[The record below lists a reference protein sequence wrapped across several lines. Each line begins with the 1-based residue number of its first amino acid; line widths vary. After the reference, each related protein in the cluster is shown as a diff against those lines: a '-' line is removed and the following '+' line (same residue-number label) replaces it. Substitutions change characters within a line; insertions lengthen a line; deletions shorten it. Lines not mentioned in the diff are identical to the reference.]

1 MKSDKPFLERYFYDP
16 TLLQK
21 GLIFVLYPFS
31 LIYQCIATIKR
42 KTAKKHD
49 FKIPII
55 SIGNLIAG
63 GSGKTP
69 FILEI
74 APRYQEV
81 AVVSRGYQR
90 DSKGLV
96 VVSVK
101 GNILVPQKT
110 AGDEAYLL
118 ALNLKQASVIVSE
131 KRELGVLKALELG
144 SKIVF
149 LDDGFRFNFNQFN
162 ALLKPK
168 VPPYYPFCLPSGLYR
183 ESINS
188 YKEAHLV
195 VTENKDYKRITSIA
209 HPTKR
214 MLLVTAIA
222 NPSRLDAFLPKEVVK
237 KLYFRDH
244 APFDLELLEKEFYQ
258 NNATSLLVTSK
269 DLVKLQDCNLPLSV
283 LDLKLE
289 ICPKVLEE
297 IDRYILS
304 YPYNTKERL

>member
-101 GNILVPQKT
+101 GNILVSQKT

-183 ESINS
+183 ESVNS

-195 VTENKDYKRITSIA
+195 VTEDKDYKRITSIA

-244 APFDLELLEKEFYQ
+244 APFDLEFLEKEFYQ

-269 DLVKLQDCNLPLSV
+269 DRVKLQDCNLPLSV
-283 LDLKLE
+283 LNLKLE

-304 YPYNTKERL
+304 YPCNTKERL

>member
-21 GLIFVLYPFS
+21 GLIFALYPFS
-31 LIYQCIATIKR
+31 LIYQGIATFKR

-81 AVVSRGYQR
+81 AVISRGYQR

-144 SKIVF
+144 AKIVF

-162 ALLKPK
+162 LLLKPK
-168 VPPYYPFCLPSGLYR
+168 IPPYYLFVCLAGCIEKAS
-183 ESINS
+183 
-188 YKEAHLV
+188 K
-195 VTENKDYKRITSIA
+195 
-209 HPTKR
+209 
-214 MLLVTAIA
+214 AI
-222 NPSRLDAFLPKEVVK
+222 K
-237 KLYFRDH
+237 K
-244 APFDLELLEKEFYQ
+244 P
-258 NNATSLLVTSK
+258 
-269 DLVKLQDCNLPLSV
+269 
-283 LDLKLE
+283 
-289 ICPKVLEE
+289 I
-297 IDRYILS
+297 
-304 YPYNTKERL
+304 

>member
-1 MKSDKPFLERYFYDP
+1 
-16 TLLQK
+16 
-21 GLIFVLYPFS
+21 
-31 LIYQCIATIKR
+31 
-42 KTAKKHD
+42 
-49 FKIPII
+49 
-55 SIGNLIAG
+55 
-63 GSGKTP
+63 
-69 FILEI
+69 
-74 APRYQEV
+74 
-81 AVVSRGYQR
+81 
-90 DSKGLV
+90 
-96 VVSVK
+96 
-101 GNILVPQKT
+101 
-110 AGDEAYLL
+110 
-118 ALNLKQASVIVSE
+118 
-131 KRELGVLKALELG
+131 
-144 SKIVF
+144 
-149 LDDGFRFNFNQFN
+149 
-162 ALLKPK
+162 
-168 VPPYYPFCLPSGLYR
+168 FCLPSGLYR
-183 ESINS
+183 ESIKS

-195 VTENKDYKRITSIA
+195 ITEDKDYQRITSIA

-297 IDRYILS
+297 IDRYIFS

>member
-21 GLIFVLYPFS
+21 GLIFALYPFS
-31 LIYQCIATIKR
+31 LIYQFIATLKR

-69 FILEI
+69 FILET

-144 SKIVF
+144 AKIVF

-183 ESINS
+183 ESIES

-195 VTENKDYKRITSIA
+195 VTEDKDYKRITSIA

-269 DLVKLQDCNLPLSV
+269 DLVKLQDCKLPLSV

>member
-21 GLIFVLYPFS
+21 GLIFALYPFS
-31 LIYQCIATIKR
+31 LIYQFIATIKR

-101 GNILVPQKT
+101 GNILVSQKT

-149 LDDGFRFNFNQFN
+149 LDDGFRFNFHQFN

-195 VTENKDYKRITSIA
+195 VTEDKDYQRITSIA

-269 DLVKLQDCNLPLSV
+269 DRVKLQDCNLPLSV

>member
-21 GLIFVLYPFS
+21 GLIFALYPFS
-31 LIYQCIATIKR
+31 LIYQFIATIKR
-42 KTAKKHD
+42 KIAKKHD

-144 SKIVF
+144 AKIVF

-168 VPPYYPFCLPSGLYR
+168 VPPTTLFVCLAGCI
-183 ESINS
+183 E
-188 YKEAHLV
+188 
-195 VTENKDYKRITSIA
+195 
-209 HPTKR
+209 
-214 MLLVTAIA
+214 
-222 NPSRLDAFLPKEVVK
+222 
-237 KLYFRDH
+237 
-244 APFDLELLEKEFYQ
+244 
-258 NNATSLLVTSK
+258 
-269 DLVKLQDCNLPLSV
+269 
-283 LDLKLE
+283 
-289 ICPKVLEE
+289 KVLKA
-297 IDRYILS
+297 IKKPI
-304 YPYNTKERL
+304 

>member
-21 GLIFVLYPFS
+21 GLIFALYPFS
-31 LIYQCIATIKR
+31 LIYQGIATLKR
-42 KTAKKHD
+42 KTAKKRD
-49 FKIPII
+49 FKIPLI

-101 GNILVPQKT
+101 GNILVSQKT

-183 ESINS
+183 ESIKS
-188 YKEAHLV
+188 YEEAHLII
-195 VTENKDYKRITSIA
+195 TEDKDYQRITSIS

-244 APFDLELLEKEFYQ
+244 ALFDLELLEKEFYQ
-258 NNATSLLVTSK
+258 NSATSLLVTSK

-289 ICPKVLEE
+289 IDPKILEK

-304 YPYNTKERL
+304 YPCNTKERL

>member
-21 GLIFVLYPFS
+21 GLIFALYPFS
-31 LIYQCIATIKR
+31 LIYQFIATLKR

-49 FKIPII
+49 FKIPLI

-81 AVVSRGYQR
+81 AIVSRGYQR
-90 DSKGLV
+90 DSQGLV

-144 SKIVF
+144 AKIVF

-168 VPPYYPFCLPSGLYR
+168 IPPYYPFCLPSGLYR
-183 ESINS
+183 ESIKS

-195 VTENKDYKRITSIA
+195 VTEDKDYQRITSITN
-209 HPTKR
+209 PTKR

-237 KLYFRDH
+237 KMYFRDH

-269 DLVKLQDCNLPLSV
+269 DLVKLQDCKLPLSV

-289 ICPKVLEE
+289 IDPKILER

-304 YPYNTKERL
+304 YPCNTKERL

>member
-21 GLIFVLYPFS
+21 GLIFALYPFS

-101 GNILVPQKT
+101 GNILVSQKT

-118 ALNLKQASVIVSE
+118 ALKLKQASVIVSE

-162 ALLKPK
+162 APLKPK
-168 VPPYYPFCLPSGLYR
+168 IPPYYPFCLPSGLYR
-183 ESINS
+183 ESIES

-195 VTENKDYKRITSIA
+195 VTEDKDYQRITSIA

-244 APFDLELLEKEFYQ
+244 APFDLELLEKEFHN
-258 NNATSLLVTSK
+258 NNATSLLVTPK

-283 LDLKLE
+283 LNLKLE
-289 ICPKVLEE
+289 IFPKVLEE

-304 YPYNTKERL
+304 YPCNTKERL

>member
-21 GLIFVLYPFS
+21 GLIFALYPFS
-31 LIYQCIATIKR
+31 LIYQFIATLKR
-42 KTAKKHD
+42 KIAKKHD

-81 AVVSRGYQR
+81 AVISRGYQR

-144 SKIVF
+144 AKIVF

-183 ESINS
+183 ENIES
-188 YKEAHLV
+188 YEEAHLV
-195 VTENKDYKRITSIA
+195 ITEDKDYKRITSITN
-209 HPTKR
+209 PTKR

-269 DLVKLQDCNLPLSV
+269 DLVKLQDCKLPLSV

-289 ICPKVLEE
+289 ICPKVLEK

-304 YPYNTKERL
+304 YPCNTKERL

>member
-21 GLIFVLYPFS
+21 GLIFALYPFS
-31 LIYQCIATIKR
+31 LIYQFIATIKR

-90 DSKGLV
+90 VSKGLV

-183 ESINS
+183 ESVNS

-195 VTENKDYKRITSIA
+195 VTEDKDYQRITSITN
-209 HPTKR
+209 PTKR

-244 APFDLELLEKEFYQ
+244 APFDLELLEKEFHN

-269 DLVKLQDCNLPLSV
+269 DLVKLQDCKLPLSV

-304 YPYNTKERL
+304 YPCNTKERL

>member
-21 GLIFVLYPFS
+21 GLIFALYPFS
-31 LIYQCIATIKR
+31 LIYQFIATLKR
-42 KTAKKHD
+42 RIAKKHD

-81 AVVSRGYQR
+81 AIVSRGYQR

-118 ALNLKQASVIVSE
+118 ASNLKQASVIVSE

-144 SKIVF
+144 AKIVF
-149 LDDGFRFNFNQFN
+149 LDDGFRFNFHQFN

-183 ESINS
+183 ESIKS

-195 VTENKDYKRITSIA
+195 VTEDKDYQRITSIS

-269 DLVKLQDCNLPLSV
+269 DLVKLQDCKLPLSV

-304 YPYNTKERL
+304 YPCNTKERL

>member
-21 GLIFVLYPFS
+21 GLIFALYPFS
-31 LIYQCIATIKR
+31 LIYQAIATLKR

-49 FKIPII
+49 FKIPLI

-101 GNILVPQKT
+101 GNILVSQKT

-144 SKIVF
+144 AKIVF

-168 VPPYYPFCLPSGLYR
+168 IPPYYPFCLPSGLYR
-183 ESINS
+183 ESVNS

-195 VTENKDYKRITSIA
+195 VTEDKDYKRITSIT

-244 APFDLELLEKEFYQ
+244 APFDLEFLEKEFYQ
-258 NNATSLLVTSK
+258 NSATSLLVTPK
-269 DLVKLQDCNLPLSV
+269 DLVKLQDCKLPLSV

>member
-21 GLIFVLYPFS
+21 GLIFALYPFS
-31 LIYQCIATIKR
+31 LIYQAIATLKR

-144 SKIVF
+144 AKIVF
-149 LDDGFRFNFNQFN
+149 LDDGFRFNFHQFN

-183 ESINS
+183 ESVNS

-195 VTENKDYKRITSIA
+195 VTEDKDYQRITSISR
-209 HPTKR
+209 PTKR

-244 APFDLELLEKEFYQ
+244 APFNLELLEKEFYQ

-283 LDLKLE
+283 LDLRLE

-297 IDRYILS
+297 IDRYIFS
-304 YPYNTKERL
+304 YPYNTKEHL

>member
-21 GLIFVLYPFS
+21 GLIFALYPFS

-42 KTAKKHD
+42 RIAKKHD
-49 FKIPII
+49 FKIPLI

-144 SKIVF
+144 AKIVF

-183 ESINS
+183 ESVNS

-195 VTENKDYKRITSIA
+195 ITEDKDYQRITSIA

-244 APFDLELLEKEFYQ
+244 APFNLELLEKEFHN

-269 DLVKLQDCNLPLSV
+269 DLVKLQDCSLPLSV

-289 ICPKVLEE
+289 IDPKILER

-304 YPYNTKERL
+304 YPCNTKERL

>member
-21 GLIFVLYPFS
+21 GLIFALYPFS
-31 LIYQCIATIKR
+31 LIYQFIATIKR

-69 FILEI
+69 FILET

-81 AVVSRGYQR
+81 AVISRGYQR

-144 SKIVF
+144 AKIVF

-183 ESINS
+183 ESIES

-195 VTENKDYKRITSIA
+195 VTEDKDYKRITSITN
-209 HPTKR
+209 PTKR

-269 DLVKLQDCNLPLSV
+269 DLVKLQDCKLPLSV

-304 YPYNTKERL
+304 YPCNTKERL

>member
-21 GLIFVLYPFS
+21 GLIFALYPFS
-31 LIYQCIATIKR
+31 LIYQFIATLKR

-74 APRYQEV
+74 VPRYQEV

-90 DSKGLV
+90 DSQGLV

-168 VPPYYPFCLPSGLYR
+168 IPPYYPFCLPSGLYR
-183 ESINS
+183 ESIKS

-195 VTENKDYKRITSIA
+195 ITEDKDYQRITSITN
-209 HPTKR
+209 PTKR

-237 KLYFRDH
+237 KMYFRDH

-269 DLVKLQDCNLPLSV
+269 DLVKLQDCKLPLSV

-289 ICPKVLEE
+289 IDPKILER

-304 YPYNTKERL
+304 YPCNTKERL

>member
-21 GLIFVLYPFS
+21 GLIFALYPFS
-31 LIYQCIATIKR
+31 LIYQFIATLKR

-81 AVVSRGYQR
+81 AIVSRGYQR

-131 KRELGVLKALELG
+131 QRELGVLKALELG

-168 VPPYYPFCLPSGLYR
+168 IPPYYPFCLPSGLYR
-183 ESINS
+183 ESIKS

-195 VTENKDYKRITSIA
+195 VTEDEDYKRITSIA

-269 DLVKLQDCNLPLSV
+269 DLVKLQDCKLPLSV

-289 ICPKVLEE
+289 ICSKVLEK
-297 IDRYILS
+297 IDRYIFS
-304 YPYNTKERL
+304 YPYNTKEHL